1 MLRFRVRSS
10 QRLIALALCLLV
22 VQSCAA
28 RGGLPGNSPDKDIE
42 QIAET
47 LDVTTQALSVFQK
60 AVISSNQQA
69 PKLIS
74 DPTADTLVKF
84 SLEMNKAAKEAI
96 TATRAVAKLSP
107 EERRNIGKILTPISL
122 AVDNTLKSPG
132 LTGIQSEQLRL
143 VLQTSLTSIQT
154 TVASVQ
160 LVLAAGR

>member
-1 MLRFRVRSS
+1 MLRIRIRHS

-22 VQSCAA
+22 LQSCAA
-28 RGGLPGNSPDKDIE
+28 RGGLPGASPDRDIA
-42 QIAET
+42 QIVQT
-47 LDVTTQALSVFQK
+47 LDVTTQALTVFQK
-60 AVISSNQQA
+60 AVISSNQQT
-69 PKLIS
+69 PKQIS

-84 SLEMNKAAKEAI
+84 SLEMNKATKEAI

-107 EERRNIGKILTPISL
+107 EERRNIGNILVPIGT

-132 LTGIQSEQLRL
+132 LASIQSEQLRL

-160 LVLAAGR
+160 LVLAVRR